1 LQSYIKQNGGAERFL
16 YFGRKTTDEIRI
28 NLTFSTGRDVVNGYL
43 SVLRKDN
50 ENDTLYI
57 EDFASIHDTKKYKNP
72 YYDEITSGYES
83 LIKNHINDIAGYSK
97 EFLEQC
103 KLKTEIKLLFPEPF
117 AH

>member
-72 YYDEITSGYES
+72 ILKIWGNRLYGTHDI
-83 LIKNHINDIAGYSK
+83 LIIRN
-97 EFLEQC
+97 EVCL
-103 KLKTEIKLLFPEPF
+103 
-117 AH
+117 